1 VLTRYKESPPL
12 PNPNAELNDSRALCN
27 SVGTYVINDPLQNY
41 AIKQSIFSEKN
52 IPKDKGFTQMDPEQA
67 QSHEH
72 KLQRLAWPD
81 THQVH

>member
-41 AIKQSIFSEKN
+41 AIKQSIFSEK
-52 IPKDKGFTQMDPEQA
+52 IFLKIKGLPKWIL
-67 QSHEH
+67 S
-72 KLQRLAWPD
+72 KLKAMSTNFND
-81 THQVH
+81 